1 MKVVAFGG
9 STSSTSINKELAALA
24 LSYFKD
30 SQTEL
35 IDLNTD
41 TAPIFSV
48 NLEKQGYPDS
58 IKKFI
63 DKLAQADVVI
73 CSSSEHNR
81 DLTAAFKNILD
92 WSSRIELK
100 FLKDKPVLLLSTS
113 PGGYGGKNAL
123 DKSKM
128 ILESFGAKI
137 PQTFSLPKYFDNFDP
152 AIGISDSELKNQFE
166 QTLQDFKATL

>member
-1 MKVVAFGG
+1 M
-9 STSSTSINKELAALA
+9 
-24 LSYFKD
+24 
-30 SQTEL
+30 
-35 IDLNTD
+35 
-41 TAPIFSV
+41 
-48 NLEKQGYPDS
+48 
-58 IKKFI
+58 
-63 DKLAQADVVI
+63 VI